1 MPTGITD
8 GARGIDGVVRRL
20 RAIAAEL
27 PPTDGVAVFNRMY
40 LTVTEGVGAG
50 LDGFADPTAVAE
62 LDVLFAGRYLL
73 AVDAVAAGRR
83 PPACW
88 RPLFELRADPEVH
101 PLQFALAGMNAH
113 IQHDLPLAV
122 VDTCRRLGREPE
134 QLEDDYH
141 RINGLLAGVETAVR
155 EQLMPGPDVLERLE
169 PMTHRI
175 GAWSVDTAREAA
187 WGSVRLLWGLRGR
200 PSAARACATALDGAV
215 GLLGRALLLPLG
227 LRDPA
232 ADVPALDALAADV
245 PVPDALESDVPALD
259 AQAPGT
265 PVAGLL
271 PVARSGP
278 ATGGRAPGGDQAQ
291 LECSGL
297 PSA

>member
-1 MPTGITD
+1 MSTGSAN

-20 RAIAAEL
+20 RAIAAGL

-40 LTVTEGVGAG
+40 LTVTEGVRAG
-50 LDGFADPTAVAE
+50 LGGFADPPAVAE

-155 EQLMPGPDVLERLE
+155 EQLMPGPDALERLE
-169 PMTHRI
+169 PVTHRI
-175 GAWSVDTAREAA
+175 GAWSVGTAREAA

-227 LRDPA
+227 LRAPAIEPPA
-232 ADVPALDALAADV
+232 AGALAVGTPTTGAPTAGV
-245 PVPDALESDVPALD
+245 PVPEPS
-259 AQAPGT
+259 
-265 PVAGLL
+265 VAGLL

-278 ATGGRAPGGDQAQ
+278 ATDATRAGR
-291 LECSGL
+291 
-297 PSA
+297 

>member
-1 MPTGITD
+1 MAGVSTGRTD
-8 GARGIDGVVRRL
+8 GARGIDGVLRRL
-20 RAIAAEL
+20 RAIGAGL

-40 LTVTEGVGAG
+40 LTVTEGVRTG
-50 LDGFADPTAVAE
+50 LGGFADPPAVAA

-73 AVDAVAAGRR
+73 AVDAVDAVAAGRR

-141 RINGLLAGVETAVR
+141 RINALLAAVETAVR

-175 GAWSVDTAREAA
+175 GAWSVGTAREAA
-187 WGSVRLLWGLRGR
+187 WGSVLLLWGLRGR

-227 LRDPA
+227 LRAPAVGPPA
-232 ADVPALDALAADV
+232 AGVPGTPVAGAPTAAV
-245 PVPDALESDVPALD
+245 PVAV
-259 AQAPGT
+259 APVAGA

-278 ATGGRAPGGDQAQ
+278 ATDATRTGR
-291 LECSGL
+291 
-297 PSA
+297 